1 MSHYGV
7 KEEQPVVEDDGTA
20 ENDLDELEAF
30 EYDEEVER
38 SCPKRHITEWTSYGY
53 KYTLDK
59 KWVKEVLDFL
69 DTTYLNNSLME
80 NRQFVRN
87 LLTNNDRIY
96 DSDRVLIERFVEFLK
111 TDFMT
116 TNVFLAPH

>member
-30 EYDEEVER
+30 EYDEEVKR
-38 SCPKRHITEWTSYGY
+38 SCPKRHITEWTRYGY
-53 KYTLDK
+53 KYILDK

-87 LLTNNDRIY
+87 LLTNNDQIY